1 MAEQL
6 AAKQRRLDEI
16 DRMNTGNDA
25 RESRRQRYLKD
36 WRSDEQEHEA
46 GVARGGA
53 FWDARLARVDAVR
66 AVLSPQ
72 ELKEPASLHHN
83 NLDPIGVTERW
94 GFTPPKTDRHICN
107 HDCRHGQVLV
117 TLDPA
122 FFAGKT
128 PRTAARLLV
137 LRLVWDA
144 YEHKRSR
151 DAVNEQLLEG
161 LQQRI
166 DFKRI
171 GALLER

>member
-46 GVARGGA
+46 GVARGMA

-66 AVLSPQ
+66 AGLSPQ
-72 ELKEPASLHHN
+72 ELKEPASLHHRDLYPTGISDSWN
-83 NLDPIGVTERW
+83 
-94 GFTPPKTDRHICN
+94 FTPPKTDRHICN

-117 TLDPA
+117 TIDPS
-122 FFAGKT
+122 FFAGKA
-128 PRTAARLLV
+128 PRTAACLLV

-144 YEHKRSR
+144 YEHKQAR
-151 DAVNEQLLEG
+151 DAISEQLLDG
-161 LQQRI
+161 LQERI
-166 DFKRI
+166 DFDRL
-171 GALLER
+171 GALLGR